1 MKYAAAPPSFCKTY
15 RLMEIPQTPNPIR
28 IAFARTAD
36 LAREI
41 RIRCDYGIDGHVNGE
56 VMDKDGITVVV
67 AASNC

>member
-1 MKYAAAPPSFCKTY
+1 
-15 RLMEIPQTPNPIR
+15 MEIPQTPNPIR
-28 IAFARTAD
+28 IAFSRTAD

-56 VMDKDGITVVV
+56 VTDKDGIIVVV